1 MTEREYNDMQKYWP
15 EDTKKLVELLSVA
28 YLYRRNRVFPTLK
41 DINSELQR
49 REEWLKSVVKKY
61 SGEEGFKQEI
71 KEMWMDP
78 PEDFK
83 PKII

>member
-15 EDTKKLVELLSVA
+15 EDPKKLVELLSVA